1 MNFRFYRIGAWLWII
16 TGVVHNTADVVSR
29 LFPSAAEEPVSTALR
44 NLPFELLGMRSDY
57 YRLTTGFSLAM
68 GTSIVLA
75 GVLFLLIARLTVDT
89 ADRARPACFIGL
101 AASVCL
107 LALTVTVL
115 QLPPPIVTFA
125 LASLAFA
132 AALFTPTRVGISH
145 A

>member
-1 MNFRFYRIGAWLWII
+1 
-16 TGVVHNTADVVSR
+16 
-29 LFPSAAEEPVSTALR
+29 
-44 NLPFELLGMRSDY
+44 
-57 YRLTTGFSLAM
+57 M

-132 AALFTPTRVGISH
+132 AALFAPTRVGISH